1 MHLHPQG
8 PVAAFQA
15 PGWGFRRGAAPAVSR
30 GGGPH
35 ACGVGAGPRSW
46 RTAPGRHGSPSGA
59 NLMPRGLT
67 PAQPT
72 AHDYLRAGLSDA
84 RNDAEQARHALD
96 VATARHAADLAVLRG
111 ELDRQVSQLA
121 DLRAALQRPAP
132 ATEKA
137 PDPQGE

>member
-1 MHLHPQG
+1 M
-8 PVAAFQA
+8 VAVVARLESLDAENQRVIDRVQA
-15 PGWGFRRGAAPAVSR
+15 
-30 GGGPH
+30 
-35 ACGVGAGPRSW
+35 
-46 RTAPGRHGSPSGA
+46 
-59 NLMPRGLT
+59 
-67 PAQPT
+67 
-72 AHDYLRAGLSDA
+72 AHEEQVLALRAGLSDA